1 MPSGSGAT
9 SVHSY
14 IAGFFY
20 PRLKVSDGTYTA
32 TSDTVG
38 IQVND
43 PGVWSAYTI
52 DAADDAGK
60 YCSLAAIGGR
70 PAVAYRTDGS
80 GGSSSLQ
87 YISSTSYLGPPG
99 TWSYG
104 VAPGASPMHI
114 SLAEVEG
121 QPAIAYYETGIVVPL
136 LAYTRYDGVSAWSVP
151 LQLDVDNDSG
161 NGCAL
166 QVADG
171 APRISYINVDPSA
184 LVTLRCVSANDATGA
199 SWGAPIA
206 TFRAGSGSGARTSM
220 AVTVNPVGGDFRA
233 GISYYRDNQTLCF
246 ALPDD
251 STYTYFSQW
260 LVHGEAGVDAGR
272 YSSMAVFN
280 GLPAIAYYASSPSVN
295 RVDLVQ
301 ATVWG
306 GSVWA
311 PAATTVA
318 ADAAG
323 DLSMAIIDGQPAIA
337 YYSLSGNLH
346 YIRSSSFQDWQG
358 GMDSGTVDSHPSE
371 DLGRYCCLKD
381 ISGHPAIAYYDATHN
396 DLKFAIRYQP

>member
-1 MPSGSGAT
+1 
-9 SVHSY
+9 
-14 IAGFFY
+14 
-20 PRLKVSDGTYTA
+20 
-32 TSDTVG
+32 
-38 IQVND
+38 
-43 PGVWSAYTI
+43 
-52 DAADDAGK
+52 
-60 YCSLAAIGGR
+60 
-70 PAVAYRTDGS
+70 
-80 GGSSSLQ
+80 
-87 YISSTSYLGPPG
+87 
-99 TWSYG
+99 
-104 VAPGASPMHI
+104 
-114 SLAEVEG
+114 
-121 QPAIAYYETGIVVPL
+121 
-136 LAYTRYDGVSAWSVP
+136 
-151 LQLDVDNDSG
+151 
-161 NGCAL
+161 
-166 QVADG
+166 
-171 APRISYINVDPSA
+171 
-184 LVTLRCVSANDATGA
+184 
-199 SWGAPIA
+199 
-206 TFRAGSGSGARTSM
+206 M

-246 ALPDD
+246 ALPSD

-260 LVHGEAGVDAGR
+260 LAHEEAGVDVGR

-306 GSVWA
+306 GSFWA

-337 YYSLSGNLH
+337 YYSLTGNLH

-358 GMDSGTVDSHPSE
+358 GMDAGTVDSNPSE